1 MLRVYRTEAR
11 QEFLKLIR
19 LPIFAA
25 TTVALPLMFYVI
37 FGITFA
43 GQQAGGVGVTTYML
57 ATYGAFGVIGAAL
70 FGFGMSV
77 AVERGQG
84 WMKLKRVSPMPP
96 LAYFVAKVVM
106 SLRGRVIVVLMF
118 VLGATIGGVRM
129 APVQWV
135 ALGLTLVAGA
145 LPFSAMG
152 LAFGYLVG
160 PNSAPAVLNLA
171 WLPMAFASGLW
182 IPISQLPDVVQSIAG
197 YLPPYHFVQ
206 LALGTIGASEGG
218 SPAMHLAVLLA
229 FTAGLPGRGSLGFPA
244 RRGTNLRMRRWRRRD
259 QPRGQVRALH
269 LAGLPGGPVRPAR
282 LRPAAGGRT
291 GSPSPC

>member
-1 MLRVYRTEAR
+1 VTTTVETAPTAATAPAAVVPSRHSVRSLLRVYRTEAW

-37 FGITFA
+37 FGLTFA
-43 GQQAGGVGVTTYML
+43 GEQARGVGVTTYML
-57 ATYGAFGVIGAAL
+57 VTYGAFGVIGAAL
-70 FGFGMSV
+70 FGFGVSV

-84 WMKLKRVSPMPP
+84 WMRLKRVAPMPP

-106 SLRGRVIVVLMF
+106 SVAVVSIIVLAMF
-118 VLGATIGGVRM
+118 TIAATLGGVRL
-129 APVQWV
+129 APGQWGAV
-135 ALGLTLVAGA
+135 ALALVAGA

-160 PNSAPAVLNLA
+160 PNSAPAVLNLV

-182 IPISQLPDVVQSIAG
+182 IPISQLPDMVQSVAIA
-197 YLPPYHFVQ
+197 LPPYHFVQ

-218 SPAMHLAVLLA
+218 SPLAHAAAVLG
-229 FTAGLPGRGSLGFPA
+229 FTILFLFVAAWGF
-244 RRGTNLRMRRWRRRD
+244 RRD
-259 QPRGQVRALH
+259 E
-269 LAGLPGGPVRPAR
+269 
-282 LRPAAGGRT
+282 GRT
-291 GSPSPC
+291 YG

>member
-1 MLRVYRTEAR
+1 VTVPSTLPRPAIVRTVRSNTFRVYRTEAR

-19 LPIFAA
+19 IPIFAA

-43 GQQAGGVGVTTYML
+43 DQTTRGVGATTYML
-57 ATYGAFGVIGAAL
+57 ATYGTFGVIGASL
-70 FGFGMSV
+70 FGFGISV

-96 LAYFVAKVVM
+96 LAYFVAKVIM
-106 SLRGRVIVVLMF
+106 SVTIAALIVALLF
-118 VLGATIGGVRM
+118 VLGATIGGARM
-129 APVQWV
+129 PVGQWASLAGV
-135 ALGLTLVAGA
+135 LVAGA

-182 IPISQLPDVVQSIAG
+182 IPIGVLPDVVQTIAVF
-197 YLPPYHFVQ
+197 LPPYHFVQ

-218 SPAMHLAVLLA
+218 SPL
-229 FTAGLPGRGSLGFPA
+229 
-244 RRGTNLRMRRWRRRD
+244 
-259 QPRGQVRALH
+259 LH
-269 LAGLPGGPVRPAR
+269 LAILFGSTAGFLVV
-282 LRPAAGGRT
+282 AAWGYRRDEGRT
-291 GSPSPC
+291 YG

>member
-1 MLRVYRTEAR
+1 MYRTEAR

-70 FGFGMSV
+70 FGFGVSV

-106 SLRGRVIVVLMF
+106 SLTVAAVIVALMF

-129 APVQWV
+129 PPQQWV
-135 ALGLTLVAGA
+135 ALGC
-145 LPFSAMG
+145 PS
-152 LAFGYLVG
+152 
-160 PNSAPAVLNLA
+160 
-171 WLPMAFASGLW
+171 
-182 IPISQLPDVVQSIAG
+182 
-197 YLPPYHFVQ
+197 
-206 LALGTIGASEGG
+206 
-218 SPAMHLAVLLA
+218 SPV
-229 FTAGLPGRGSLGFPA
+229 RCRS
-244 RRGTNLRMRRWRRRD
+244 RRWAWRSATWWD
-259 QPRGQVRALH
+259 PTPH
-269 LAGLPGGPVRPAR
+269 RP
-282 LRPAAGGRT
+282 
-291 GSPSPC
+291 C

>member
-1 MLRVYRTEAR
+1 MTSTLTSTQTAPVAAAPPGHTRRGMLRVYRTEAW

-19 LPIFAA
+19 LPIFAV

-43 GQQAGGVGVTTYML
+43 GEQARGVGVTTYML
-57 ATYGAFGVIGAAL
+57 VTYGAFGVIGAAL
-70 FGFGMSV
+70 FGFGVSV

-84 WMKLKRVSPMPP
+84 WMRLKRVAPMPP

-106 SLRGRVIVVLMF
+106 SVAVASIIVAAMF
-118 VLGATIGGVRM
+118 ALAATLGGVRL
-129 APVQWV
+129 APEQWV
-135 ALGLTLVAGA
+135 AVALALVAGA

-160 PNSAPAVLNLA
+160 PNSAPAVLNLV

-182 IPISQLPDVVQSIAG
+182 IPISQLPDVVQSVAVA
-197 YLPPYHFVQ
+197 LPPYHFVQ

-218 SPAMHLAVLLA
+218 SPVAHAAAVVG
-229 FTAGLPGRGSLGFPA
+229 FTILFLFVAAWGF
-244 RRGTNLRMRRWRRRD
+244 RRD
-259 QPRGQVRALH
+259 E
-269 LAGLPGGPVRPAR
+269 
-282 LRPAAGGRT
+282 GRT
-291 GSPSPC
+291 YG